1 MLREIYE
8 KRGLMQIWDC
18 EKLSWEERRK
28 EIVDLLCKEEYGF
41 FPLEHE
47 KVSFEVVEENT
58 RFCAGKAVIKTIK
71 VTVNFKENAF
81 SFPLYVTLPTAEG
94 KHPFFVHINFR
105 DYVPDMYLPIEE
117 IIDRGFAVISFCYQD
132 ITRDDKVVK
141 VIGKSNDVDLYELI
155 YGGDASPETMEC
167 GKIAFWAWAAS
178 RAMDYAETLDCL
190 DFAKSAVIGH
200 SRLGKTALLA
210 GALDERFQYV
220 ISNDSGCSGAAISRG
235 KVGESVDRITNV
247 FFYWFCK
254 EYYKYRNPEQEMP
267 FDQHFLL
274 AASAPRKVYVASA
287 VEDTWADPDSE
298 YLSCFA
304 ASEVYEKLGIKGFVC
319 PDRLP
324 QVGDVLHEGNIAYH
338 LRSGC
343 HYLSRED
350 WGHYMDYLLKD

>member
-1 MLREIYE
+1 MLREIYAE
-8 KRGLMQIWDC
+8 RGLMSIWN
-18 EKLSWEERRK
+18 EKEGSWEDRRK
-28 EIVDLLCKEEYGF
+28 EIVELLQKEEYGF

-47 KVSFEVVEENT
+47 KVSFEVVEENA
-58 RFCAGKAVIKTIK
+58 RFCAGKAILKTVK
-71 VTVNFKENAF
+71 VTVTFQEKEF
-81 SFPLYVTLPTAEG
+81 SFPIYVTIPKTTG
-94 KHPFFVHINFR
+94 IHPFFVHINFR

-117 IIDRGFAVISFCYQD
+117 IIDRGFAVLSFCYQD
-132 ITRDDKVVK
+132 ITKDDKVLK
-141 VIGKSNDVDLYELI
+141 VIGKSNDADLYELI
-155 YGGDASPETMEC
+155 YGRDASPETMEC

-190 DFAKSAVIGH
+190 DLTKAAVVGH

-220 ISNDSGCSGAAISRG
+220 ISNDSGCSGAAISREKG
-235 KVGESVDRITNV
+235 GESVDRITNT
-247 FFYWFCK
+247 FFYWFTK
-254 EYYKYRNPEQEMP
+254 EYYKYKNCERKMP

-304 ASEVYEKLGIKGFVC
+304 ASEVYEKLGMKGFVC

-324 QVGDVLHEGNIAYH
+324 QAGDVLHEGNIAYH

-350 WGHYMDYLLKD
+350 WKHYMDYLEK